1 MTQGQVLTIM
11 RDALITGLSISA
23 PLLFVSVAVG
33 LVISILQAA
42 TQVNEQTITFVP
54 KIIAVAIVLIALG
67 PWMMSRL
74 TDFTNRLMVNVL
86 TFIK

>member
-23 PLLFVSVAVG
+23 PLLFVSIAVG
-33 LVISILQAA
+33 LVIAILQAA

-54 KIIAVAIVLIALG
+54 KIIAIAIVLIALG

-74 TDFTNRLMVNVL
+74 TDFTNRLMASVL